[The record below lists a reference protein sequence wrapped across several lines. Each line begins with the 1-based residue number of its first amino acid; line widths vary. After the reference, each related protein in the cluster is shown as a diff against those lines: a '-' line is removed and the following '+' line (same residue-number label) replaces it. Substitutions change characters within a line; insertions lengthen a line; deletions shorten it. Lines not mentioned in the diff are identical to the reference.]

1 MEVRGAVGGAP
12 RRIVSLYP
20 SGTETLYALG
30 LGPSVVGRTSWCP
43 PPAQGEVSPAMGG
56 TKDPD
61 LAAIR
66 AAAPDLVLACRDE
79 NRREDVEAIA
89 AFAPV
94 AVTDPRRVA
103 DVPFL
108 VRELA
113 ALTGADTGVAGEL
126 ASGIES
132 EIARLTVFRKSR
144 RRAVTFIW
152 RGPWWTL
159 GGDSYATD
167 LLSLCGLD
175 NAFAADPRSYFP
187 VDAAA
192 LAAARPDVLLFPD
205 EPFPFAEQHVAAL
218 RVEVPAFRLVPGRL
232 FDGSLLTWH
241 GARTLDALRRLPA
254 LLQPPVEI
262 R

>member
-1 MEVRGAVGGAP
+1 MEVRGVVRTAP

-20 SGTETLYALG
+20 SGTETLYEMG
-30 LGPSVVGRTSWCP
+30 LGPNVVGRTSWCP
-43 PPAQGEVSPAMGG
+43 KPGQGEASPVMGG

-103 DVPFL
+103 DVPVL
-108 VRELA
+108 IRELA
-113 ALTGADTGVAGEL
+113 GLAGAAAETAEALATRIEGAV
-126 ASGIES
+126 
-132 EIARLTVFRKSR
+132 ARLAASTQLR
-144 RRAVTFIW
+144 RRAVAFIW

-159 GGDSYATD
+159 GGDNYATD
-167 LLSLCGLD
+167 LLRLCGCD
-175 NAFAADPRSYFP
+175 NVFAADTRSYFSIDSP
-187 VDAAA
+187 A
-192 LAAARPDVLLFPD
+192 LAAARPDLLLFPD
-205 EPFPFAEQHVAAL
+205 EPFPFAEQHVDAL
-218 RVEVPAFRLVPGRL
+218 RAEIPAFRLTPARL